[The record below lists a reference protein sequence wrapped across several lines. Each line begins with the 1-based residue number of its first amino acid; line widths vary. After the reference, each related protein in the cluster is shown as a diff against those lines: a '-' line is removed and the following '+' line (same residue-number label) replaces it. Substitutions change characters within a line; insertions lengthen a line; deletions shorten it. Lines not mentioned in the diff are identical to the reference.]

1 MNIKTAK
8 NIRII
13 DFLSAL
19 GYQPHRTVRYNHF
32 YLSPLRRE
40 RTASMK
46 VDDKLNLWY
55 DHGSAQGGTI
65 IDLVIAMQKAAT
77 VSEALTFL
85 KGLNL
90 NTDFVFNDMRE
101 KIENQMTTRE
111 SSVNIDKIQ
120 SLQDSKLLHYLQQR
134 SINIDTARKYL
145 HEIHYS
151 VDDRKYKALGW
162 LNNKGGYHLRSEF
175 FKGCTSQD
183 VSIVKAIDPNR
194 ENKICMVYEG
204 MFDFLSHLTL
214 KNEKQFKVDCVIL
227 NSLSNLNKAI
237 EWIRENKLTPSLLL
251 DNDIAGQKATS
262 KLLEEFPEAEDFSV
276 TYFDHK
282 DLNDYLKSKS
292 NLKNN
297 LSNDIDENRNPEQ
310 KNNYRRKR

>member
-162 LNNKGGYHLRSEF
+162 LNNNGGYHLRSEF
-175 FKGCTSQD
+175 FKGCTSQGI
-183 VSIVKAIDPNR
+183 SIVKAIDSNR
-194 ENKICMVYEG
+194 ERRICMVYEG
-204 MFDFLSHLTL
+204 MLDFLSHLTL
-214 KNEKQFKVDCVIL
+214 KNEKELELVSCIEVVVSEEVAKDRVLGRNRGDDDKVEVFNNRMSVYIEPLKDIQDFYESKNIL
-227 NSLSNLNKAI
+227 KKIDGERTIEEIVDEMDSFILSKI
-237 EWIRENKLTPSLLL
+237 
-251 DNDIAGQKATS
+251 
-262 KLLEEFPEAEDFSV
+262 V
-276 TYFDHK
+276 
-282 DLNDYLKSKS
+282 
-292 NLKNN
+292 
-297 LSNDIDENRNPEQ
+297 
-310 KNNYRRKR
+310 